1 MAPKA
6 ISPWPSAPMSSWRVD
21 QVEVFAR
28 PAPAHAHSQRVATI
42 FPNWR
47 LVSK

>member
-1 MAPKA
+1 MEAA
-6 ISPWPSAPMSSWRVD
+6 DCRRLV
-21 QVEVFAR
+21 VFAR